1 MVLAC
6 TLLFIY
12 CEGAWERITIMKN
25 VAIIGSTGSIGTQ
38 TLEIARQNPDINIC
52 ALSAGSNIELLEK
65 QAREF
70 KPELVGLWDETL
82 ADDLRVRLSD
92 MQIRVVS
99 GMEGLI
105 EIAECQSSDILV
117 TAIVG
122 MIGIRPTIAAIQAGK
137 DIALA
142 NKETLVTAGH
152 IIMPLAKEK
161 GVSILPVDSE
171 HSAIF
176 QSLQGNS
183 HDSVAKILLTA
194 SGGPFRGKKRE
205 DLKHVTLADAL
216 KHPNWSMGR
225 KITIDSATMVNKGL
239 EVIEAKWL
247 FDVEPENIEVV
258 IQPQSIIHSMVEY
271 KDGAV
276 MAQLGTPDM
285 KLPIQYA
292 LFYPERR
299 YLPGA
304 RLDFSTLSSIVIEK
318 PDMDTFLGL
327 KFAYE
332 AIAKGGSMPT
342 VFNAANEYAVKQ
354 FLDGK
359 IDFLDIY
366 EIIRAS
372 MENHKLIENPDID
385 EILETEQ
392 AVYAFIESGC

>member
-12 CEGAWERITIMKN
+12 CKGAWERITIMKN

-70 KPELVGLWDETL
+70 RPELVGLWDEAL

-105 EIAECQSSDILV
+105 EIAECPSSDILV

-183 HDSVAKILLTA
+183 HDAVAKILLTA

-216 KHPNWSMGR
+216 RHPNWSMGR

-247 FDVEPENIEVV
+247 FDVEPEHIEVV

-271 KDGAV
+271 RDGAV

-372 MENHKLIENPDID
+372 MEHHKLIENPDID